1 LQALDPTIKTA
12 YAEEKWE
19 EEFYEAG
26 LQCFE
31 EVVS

>member
-12 YAEEKWE
+12 YAEEKWQ

-26 LQCFE
+26 LWHLE